1 MLNSLIMVSRQ
12 LMKIV
17 PIPQLSDNFAYLI
30 ICQKTFH
37 AAAVDPIEYS
47 DIAKA
52 VKENNVSKLDG
63 VLVTH
68 HHWDHSSGTKSFAD
82 KNVPLHTTIYGGG
95 DKISYVNKIVKDG
108 DEINI
113 GSIKIKC
120 LSTPCH
126 TKDHI
131 CYYATT
137 SNNEEKA
144 VFTGDTLFISG
155 CGRFFEGSPEEMN
168 VALNEK
174 LGSLPND
181 TMVYCGH
188 EYTVKNLQFALSL
201 EPENNDIRKK
211 LEETSLNI
219 SKGIHSIPST
229 IEKEKKYNP
238 FMRVSSEEMKK
249 ATNEVNPINI
259 MKKLRQLKDA
269 F

>member
-1 MLNSLIMVSRQ
+1 MIMATKQ

-17 PIPQLSDNFAYLI
+17 PIPQLSDNFAYLV

-52 VKENNVSKLDG
+52 VKDNNVTKLDG

-68 HHWDHSSGTKSFAD
+68 HHWDHAGGTKSFAD
-82 KNVPLHTTIYGGG
+82 KNAPLHTVIYGGG
-95 DKISYVNKIVKDG
+95 KKINYVKKIVKDG

-113 GSIKIKC
+113 GSIKVKC

-126 TKDHI
+126 TQDHI

-137 SNNEEKA
+137 PDNEEKA

-168 VALNEK
+168 AALNKK

-181 TMVYCGH
+181 TLVYCGH

-201 EPENNDIRKK
+201 EPENNSLRQK
-211 LEETSLNI
+211 LDKISLNV
-219 SKGIHSIPST
+219 SKGIHSVPST
-229 IEKEKKYNP
+229 IAEEKMYNP
-238 FMRVSSEEMKK
+238 FMRVSSEEMKNI
-249 ATNEVNPINI
+249 TNEIDPIKV
-259 MKKLRQLKDA
+259 MQKLRHLKDK

>member
-1 MLNSLIMVSRQ
+1 MAAKQ

-30 ICQKTFH
+30 ICLKTFH

-52 VKENNVSKLDG
+52 VKDNNVKKLDG
-63 VLVTH
+63 VLITH
-68 HHWDHSSGTKSFAD
+68 HHWDHAGGTKAFAD
-82 KNVPLHTTIYGGG
+82 NDAPLHTTIYGGS
-95 DKISYVNKIVKDG
+95 DNIKHVNNIVRDG
-108 DEINI
+108 DEISI
-113 GSIKIKC
+113 GYIKVKC

-137 SNNEEKA
+137 PDKEEKA

-155 CGRFFEGSPEEMN
+155 CGKFFEGSPELMN

-181 TMVYCGH
+181 TLVYCGH
-188 EYTVKNLQFALSL
+188 EYTIKNLQFALSL
-201 EPENNDIRKK
+201 EPQNDALHRR
-211 LEETSLNI
+211 LEDVTLKR
-219 SKGIHSIPST
+219 SKGLHSIPST
-229 IEKEKKYNP
+229 IGEEKRYNP
-238 FMRVSSEEMKK
+238 FMRVTSEEMRKV
-249 ATNEVNPINI
+249 TNETSPVKV
-259 MKKLRQLKDA
+259 MGRLRQLKDV